1 MLGELRS
8 KFNALEPGIIAFLK
22 SFHSLASPL
31 VEYASQFEE
40 CEGRF
45 MRPSGRN
52 NDSMREVRIDL
63 DYTKHADG
71 SVQISVGD
79 TRVLCTCTVEDKVP
93 PFLNHMNQGWITAE
107 YGMLPSATNTRSAR
121 EAARGKQTGR
131 TIEIQRLIGRSLRSV
146 VNLSLLGTRTFLIDC
161 DVIQA
166 DGGTRTASI
175 TGGFL
180 AMALAMIKLM
190 DKKLL
195 PFSPLQDY
203 VAAISVGIVD
213 GAACLDLDY
222 KEDSKAEVDMNLVM
236 TGHGNYVEVQGT
248 AEKTPFSSEQLGAA
262 AAAGRAGNT
271 AAGSAAEIDAGAP
284 HRSEAAFPS
293 TEISDS
299 PFECLSF
306 EMTESS

>member
-1 MLGELRS
+1 
-8 KFNALEPGIIAFLK
+8 
-22 SFHSLASPL
+22 
-31 VEYASQFEE
+31 
-40 CEGRF
+40 

-52 NDSMREVRIDL
+52 HDSMREVCIDL
-63 DYTKHADG
+63 DYTKHSDG

-79 TRVLCTCTVEDKVP
+79 TRVLCTCTIEDKVP
-93 PFLNHMNQGWITAE
+93 PFLKNMNQGWVTAE

-131 TIEIQRLIGRSLRSV
+131 TIEIQRLIGRSLRSIV
-146 VNLSLLGTRTFLIDC
+146 GLSFLGTRTLLIDC

-180 AMALAMIKLM
+180 AMSLAIIKLM
-190 DKKLL
+190 EKKLL

-203 VAAISVGIVD
+203 VAAISVGIIE

-236 TGHGNYVEVQGT
+236 TGKGNYVEVQGT
-248 AEKTPFSSEQLGAA
+248 AEKTPFSSEQMGHLQQLGAQ
-262 AAAGRAGNT
+262 GIRQLVERQKSILGSRA
-271 AAGSAAEIDAGAP
+271 DLKKL
-284 HRSEAAFPS
+284 FP
-293 TEISDS
+293 
-299 PFECLSF
+299 LLK
-306 EMTESS
+306 

>member
-1 MLGELRS
+1 
-8 KFNALEPGIIAFLK
+8 
-22 SFHSLASPL
+22 
-31 VEYASQFEE
+31 
-40 CEGRF
+40 

-52 NDSMREVRIDL
+52 NDSMREVSIDL

-79 TRVLCTCTVEDKVP
+79 TRVLCTCTIEDKVP
-93 PFLNHMNQGWITAE
+93 PFLNHMNQGWVTAE

-131 TIEIQRLIGRSLRSV
+131 TVEIQRLIGRSLRSV
-146 VNLSLLGTRTFLIDC
+146 VSLSFLGTRTLLIDC

-180 AMALAMIKLM
+180 AMSLAIIKLM

-203 VAAISVGIVD
+203 VAAVSVGILQ
-213 GAACLDLDY
+213 GSACLDLDY
-222 KEDSKAEVDMNLVM
+222 KEDSRAEVDMNLVM
-236 TGHGNYVEVQGT
+236 TGKGNYVEVQGT
-248 AEKTPFSSEQLGAA
+248 AEKTPFTLEQLGHLQQLGAQGIA
-262 AAAGRAGNT
+262 QLVERQKSVLESRA
-271 AAGSAAEIDAGAP
+271 DLKKL
-284 HRSEAAFPS
+284 FP
-293 TEISDS
+293 
-299 PFECLSF
+299 LLK
-306 EMTESS
+306 